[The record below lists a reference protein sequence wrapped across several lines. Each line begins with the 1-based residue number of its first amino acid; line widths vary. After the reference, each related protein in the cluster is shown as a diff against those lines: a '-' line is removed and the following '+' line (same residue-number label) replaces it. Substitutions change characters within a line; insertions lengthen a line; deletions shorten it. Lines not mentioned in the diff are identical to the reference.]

1 MTQTAAITEAITT
14 LQDAENRFNFVRVE
28 DEKFFPE
35 WYEGL
40 SEITEAEK
48 ASVDVVRRRYLYHR
62 AGGDLL
68 EGTVILLLVSS
79 ILALS
84 GFYDPPFRIKA
95 ESSVELVL
103 DDGEEILRGR
113 IDVLVLQ
120 EQLWVM
126 VLESKKTTL
135 SVWSAVPQALAY
147 MMANPN
153 PSKPVFGMVTN
164 GDDILFVKVTQTD
177 TPQYDLSRVFAPFAS
192 ARELYAVL
200 QATFHRPVMLAGVAD
215 CERATPGDNIVIPP
229 SIMPAAKAAGVLRF
243 ADINFHSRIFFSVG
257 LVWHNESTNL
267 FMDSGQYIYCF
278 SVSYTLSSTQLFIFK
293 FIYK

>member
-14 LQDAENRFNFVRVE
+14 LQDAENRFGFVRVE
-28 DEKFFPE
+28 DQNFFSE

-40 SEITEAEK
+40 PEIIEVEK

-62 AGGDLL
+62 SGGDLL
-68 EGTVILLLVSS
+68 EGTVILLLVSP

-164 GDDILFVKVTQTD
+164 GDDILFVKVTQTN
-177 TPQYDLSRVFAPFAS
+177 TPQYNLSRVFAPFAS
-192 ARELYAVL
+192 TRELYTVL
-200 QATFHRPVMLAGVAD
+200 QILKRIGQL
-215 CERATPGDNIVIPP
+215 I
-229 SIMPAAKAAGVLRF
+229 SPA
-243 ADINFHSRIFFSVG
+243 S
-257 LVWHNESTNL
+257 
-267 FMDSGQYIYCF
+267 
-278 SVSYTLSSTQLFIFK
+278 
-293 FIYK
+293 